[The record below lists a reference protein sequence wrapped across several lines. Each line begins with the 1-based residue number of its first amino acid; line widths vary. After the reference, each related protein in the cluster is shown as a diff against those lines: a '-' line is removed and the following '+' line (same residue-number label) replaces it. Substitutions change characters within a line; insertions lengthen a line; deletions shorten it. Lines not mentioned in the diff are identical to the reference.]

1 MTGKAGCRKKTPHK
15 WFETQDN
22 IAFWKEFEKEKIVW
36 QRVTQTRRF
45 AIVPP
50 GIYSEDT
57 THFITGQNLRYLLA
71 VLNSVLFEFVFYKF
85 YQGGGIQ
92 GEIKGEFIKRFPIP
106 QISNIEQQPF
116 IDLVNKI
123 LPLSQ
128 SDDYLENP
136 QKQVKVKEY
145 ERQID
150 QLVYQLYGLTEEE
163 IRIIE
168 GKDRI

>member
-1 MTGKAGCRKKTPHK
+1 MTGKPGCRKKTPHK

-22 IAFWKEFEKEKIVW
+22 IAFWKDFEKEKIVW

-92 GEIKGEFIKRFPIP
+92 GEIKGEFIKRFSIP
-106 QISNIEQQPF
+106 KISNPEQQSF
-116 IDLVNKI
+116 IDLVSQI
-123 LPLSQ
+123 LSLTQ
-128 SDDYLENP
+128 SENYLENP
-136 QKQVKVKEY
+136 QKQARVKEY

-150 QLVYQLYGLTEEE
+150 QLVYKLYNLTEEE
-163 IRIIE
+163 IKIIE
-168 GKDRI
+168 EEIR

>member
-1 MTGKAGCRKKTPHK
+1 MTGKPGCRKKTPHK

-22 IAFWKEFEKEKIVW
+22 IAFWKDFEKEKIVW

-106 QISNIEQQPF
+106 KISNPEQQSF
-116 IDLVNKI
+116 IDLVSQI
-123 LPLSQ
+123 LSLTQ
-128 SDDYLENP
+128 SEDYLENP
-136 QKQVKVKEY
+136 QKQAKVKEY

-150 QLVYQLYGLTEEE
+150 QLVYKLYNLTEEE
-163 IRIIE
+163 IKIIE
-168 GKDRI
+168 EEIR